1 MIFLINWSEKMSIQS
16 INIVTEN
23 GEVSA
28 KNLNEKQLISIL
40 NVLNVEPKKPLNK
53 PNLAKKPAKRKVRN
67 KYKGKRI
74 CNNQF
79 EMRAKPITDDFDIDK
94 ALSLSIIKT
103 SIDTGNQLTEKSKQ
117 VEQRRNIITCLV
129 FNENKPMTQ
138 FEILNLYAENYE
150 INSHSAI
157 SNYISQLSRL
167 GVLAKNTKNNKFHLS
182 RYFLDM
188 VYEKGN

>member
-1 MIFLINWSEKMSIQS
+1 MSIQS

-40 NVLNVEPKKPLNK
+40 NVLNVEPKKPMNTSN
-53 PNLAKKPAKRKVRN
+53 PAKKPTKRKARN
-67 KYKGKRI
+67 KYKGKKI
-74 CNNQF
+74 YNNQF
-79 EMRAKPITDDFDIDK
+79 EMRAKLITDDFDIDK
-94 ALSLSIIKT
+94 ALSLSIVKT
-103 SIDTGNQLTEKSKQ
+103 SIDTGKQLTEESKQ
-117 VEQRRNIITCLV
+117 VEQRRNIITCFILT
-129 FNENKPMTQ
+129 ENKPMTQ
-138 FEILNLYAENYE
+138 LEILNLYAENYE
-150 INSHSAI
+150 IKSHSTI

-188 VYEKGN
+188 VYERGN